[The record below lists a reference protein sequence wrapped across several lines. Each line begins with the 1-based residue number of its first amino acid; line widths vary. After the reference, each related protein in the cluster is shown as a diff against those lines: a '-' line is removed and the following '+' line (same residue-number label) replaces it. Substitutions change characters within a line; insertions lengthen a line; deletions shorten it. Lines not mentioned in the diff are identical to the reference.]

1 MSTQPPNP
9 QLMDRN
15 NVAMA
20 VAQSK
25 SKPPSKA
32 NANASKGKMQMHRRS
47 RTGWLLFILVP
58 VGFPPCRALL
68 PLASL
73 PLSYCM
79 IRLPILTPP
88 FPVKV
93 ATHADCEG
101 KSATRVRPRARLAN
115 ILASDASTRDQCGG
129 ATTISVASRRT
140 TSR

>member
-58 VGFPPCRALL
+58 VGFPPVPSTAAPRF
-68 PLASL
+68 P
-73 PLSYCM
+73 
-79 IRLPILTPP
+79 PP
-88 FPVKV
+88 F
-93 ATHADCEG
+93 
-101 KSATRVRPRARLAN
+101 
-115 ILASDASTRDQCGG
+115 
-129 ATTISVASRRT
+129 TTPFHTV
-140 TSR
+140 